1 MKQSKKLY
9 DLTDK
14 ERSLFDFYLQTLN
27 KSLRMFAY
35 TDLPVPAIQFEKQL
49 QENGYTV
56 VFEYQDKIYCNS
68 GSLTGQDKSPY
79 GEPTQAIIN
88 IPALNL
94 SKTFDLET
102 EAVLVKNDFLQV
114 GLKPL
119 LLSKGTQ
126 IIENRLTMY
135 LKNVLS
141 RAPFTITANSDKSIQ
156 SAQAFINKL
165 VSGDLA
171 VIAEDSFLKDVNV
184 NSLTQTGQANM
195 QDLINYQTYLYGQLY
210 SEIGLPGLTNEK
222 QERLVTSEV
231 ESQQAT
237 IRPLVDNMLECRKQ
251 GVDKMNKLF
260 NGNTAVELDSVWNN
274 VKQKQEAEVAKAQK
288 TNSGDEVKTEP
299 KQEQEPKQDQEPKQE
314 PESKQEP
321 EKDSDQ

>member
-1 MKQSKKLY
+1 MKASKKLY

-14 ERSLFDFYLQTLN
+14 EKSLFDFYQQTLN
-27 KSLRMFAY
+27 KSLRMFTY
-35 TDLPVPAIQFEKQL
+35 TDLPVPEIEFEKQL

-68 GSLTGQDKSPY
+68 ASLAGQEKSPY

-88 IPALNL
+88 IPALKI

-119 LLSKGTQ
+119 VLSKGTQ

-135 LKNVLS
+135 LKNVLG
-141 RAPFTITANSDKSIQ
+141 RAPFTITANSDKSIL
-156 SAQAFINKL
+156 SAQTFINKL
-165 VSGDLA
+165 TSGDLA

-184 NSLTQTGQANM
+184 NSLNQTGQTSI
-195 QDLINYQTYLYGQLY
+195 QELISYQTYLYGQLY
-210 SEIGLPGLTNEK
+210 SELGLPAVTQEK
-222 QERLVTSEV
+222 QERMVTSEI

-237 IRPLVDNMLECRKQ
+237 IRPLVDNMLECREQ
-251 GVDKMNKLF
+251 GIEQMNKLF
-260 NGNTAVELDSVWNN
+260 NGNTKVELDSVWNT
-274 VKQKQEAEVAKAQK
+274 VKQKQEAGVPHETNISGQK
-288 TNSGDEVKTEP
+288 SEAE
-299 KQEQEPKQDQEPKQE
+299 QEPKQE
-314 PESKQEP
+314 PETEQAE
-321 EKDSDQ
+321 E

>member
-1 MKQSKKLY
+1 MKASKKLY

-14 ERSLFDFYLQTLN
+14 ERCLFDFYQQTLN

-35 TDLPVPAIQFEKQL
+35 TDLPVPEIQFEKQL

-56 VFEYQDKIYCNS
+56 VFKYQDKIYCNS

-94 SKTFDLET
+94 SKSFDLET

-114 GLKPL
+114 GLRPL
-119 LLSKGTQ
+119 VLSKGTQ

-135 LKNVLS
+135 LKNVLG

-156 SAQAFINKL
+156 SAQTFINKL
-165 VSGDLA
+165 TSGDLA

-222 QERLVTSEV
+222 QERMISSEV

-237 IRPLVDNMLECRKQ
+237 IRPLVDNMLECRQK
-251 GVDKMNKLF
+251 GIDNMNKLF
-260 NGNTAVELDSVWNN
+260 NGNTQVELDSVWNN
-274 VKQKQEAEVAKAQK
+274 VKQKQESEVEKKPEPEPQK
-288 TNSGDEVKTEP
+288 DS
-299 KQEQEPKQDQEPKQE
+299 EQE
-314 PESKQEP
+314 
-321 EKDSDQ
+321 

>member
-1 MKQSKKLY
+1 MMKTNKKLY

-14 ERSLFDFYLQTLN
+14 ETGLYDFYQQTLN
-27 KSLRMFAY
+27 KSLRMFSY
-35 TDLPVPAIQFEKQL
+35 TNLPVPEIEFEKQL
-49 QENGYTV
+49 QEHGYTV
-56 VFEYQDKIYCNS
+56 VFKYQDKIYCNS
-68 GSLTGQDKSPY
+68 GTLTGNEKSPY
-79 GEPTQAIIN
+79 NEPTQAIIN

-94 SKTFDLET
+94 TKTFNLET

-119 LLSKGTQ
+119 VLSKGTQ

-135 LKNVLS
+135 LKNILG
-141 RAPFTITANSDKSIQ
+141 RAPFTITANSDKSIS

-184 NSLTQTGQANM
+184 NSLNQTGQATM

-222 QERLVTSEV
+222 QERMISSEV

-237 IRPLVDNMLECRKQ
+237 IRPLVDNMLECRERGIEQ
-251 GVDKMNKLF
+251 MNKLF
-260 NGNTAVELDSVWNN
+260 NGNFKVELDSVWNN
-274 VKQKQEAEVAKAQK
+274 VKQKQESDLPYNQK
-288 TNSGDEVKTEP
+288 TNSGEKTEP
-299 KQEQEPKQDQEPKQE
+299 EPKKESADQEQDTEPKK
-314 PESKQEP
+314 ES
-321 EKDSDQ
+321 D

>member
-1 MKQSKKLY
+1 MKTKNKLY

-14 ERSLFDFYLQTLN
+14 EKSLFDFYQQTLN
-27 KSLRMFAY
+27 KSLRMFTY
-35 TDLPVPAIQFEKQL
+35 DNLPVPEIEFEKQL
-49 QENGYTV
+49 QTNGFTV
-56 VFEYQDKIYCNS
+56 VFNYQDKIYCNS
-68 GSLTGQDKSPY
+68 GSLTGQEKSPY

-94 SKTFDLET
+94 SKTFNLET
-102 EAVLVKNDFLQV
+102 EAVLVNNDFLQV

-119 LLSKGTQ
+119 ILSKGTQ

-141 RAPFTITANSDKSIQ
+141 RAPFTITANSDKSIS
-156 SAQAFINKL
+156 SAQTFINKL
-165 VSGDLA
+165 TSGDLA

-210 SEIGLPGLTNEK
+210 SELGLPGLTNEK
-222 QERLVTSEV
+222 QERMISSEV

-237 IRPLVDNMLECRKQ
+237 IRPLVDNMLECRQQ
-251 GVDKMNKLF
+251 GIEQMNKLF
-260 NGNTAVELDSVWNN
+260 NGNFKVELDSVWNN
-274 VKQKQEAEVAKAQK
+274 IKQKQESDLPKKQK
-288 TNSGDEVKTEP
+288 TNAGETPQPEP
-299 KQEQEPKQDQEPKQE
+299 EQKQETVGK
-314 PESKQEP
+314 
-321 EKDSDQ
+321 KDDE